1 MFIRSGIRYDYLM
14 QDPDPS
20 FMRELVQYHVSGQ
33 LKVAPEHCS
42 ARVLDAMGKPH
53 IEVYRQF
60 ADRFYQITKEVG
72 KEQYLVPYL
81 MSSHPGSRLEDAVE
95 LALFLKEHH
104 MRPEQVQD
112 FYPTPGT
119 LSTCM
124 FHTGLNPMTME
135 EVYVPRT
142 AEEKA
147 MQRALLQYFR
157 PANRELVIKALRL
170 AKRTDLIGTGPNRL
184 VRELPDFSDKAR
196 RTVSKGKNLGKRA
209 EQKAVGAI
217 REKSQKLKQ
226 KHSGAKAAKKGKKT
240 LKLSEKA
247 SAAAKRKGSMHGK
260 TKKKK

>member
-1 MFIRSGIRYDYLM
+1 
-14 QDPDPS
+14 
-20 FMRELVQYHVSGQ
+20 
-33 LKVAPEHCS
+33 
-42 ARVLDAMGKPH
+42 
-53 IEVYRQF
+53 
-60 ADRFYQITKEVG
+60 
-72 KEQYLVPYL
+72 
-81 MSSHPGSRLEDAVE
+81 
-95 LALFLKEHH
+95 
-104 MRPEQVQD
+104 
-112 FYPTPGT
+112 
-119 LSTCM
+119 
-124 FHTGLNPMTME
+124 MTME

-170 AKRTDLIGTGPNRL
+170 AKRTDLIGTGPNCL
-184 VRELPDFSDKAR
+184 VRELPYFSDKAR

-217 REKSQKLKQ
+217 REKNQKLKQ

-260 TKKKK
+260 AKKKK